1 MKIALLTIWHV
12 KNYGAELQAYAT
24 VKALRQLG
32 HQVEMIDIRLSD
44 CHKPNLNGMIGN
56 VVSSFGPAYHKF
68 FDFWRKYIPVTKR
81 YRSLEQ
87 IQNDPPMSDV
97 YMVGSDQV
105 WNPDLTGDFAKLFF
119 LDFGGNHV
127 KRISFASSFG
137 TEQWRTTRLTE
148 DVRQLI
154 RRFDFIGCREQSG
167 VDILRDT
174 FNMPA
179 TLTVDPT
186 LLFDQ
191 YPELTG
197 NLTPKRTLVCYPLS
211 KDPDLIKFSQETASR
226 LGLQLVNNKQTSTVF
241 GRFTWDK
248 VSIEEWIRNIAE
260 SQFVI
265 TRSFHGL
272 AFSILYRKSFAIIA
286 NTNNR
291 STRLL
296 NLLQQLGLTDR
307 YFENFRACEEAKPWN
322 MSIDYDAVHDK
333 LMSLRKDSFD
343 FLNRSLL

>member
-1 MKIALLTIWHV
+1 MKIALLTIWHE

-56 VVSSFGPAYHKF
+56 IVSSFGPAHHKF
-68 FDFWRKYIPVTKR
+68 SEFWRKNIPVTKR
-81 YRSLEQ
+81 YHSLEQ
-87 IQNDPPMSDV
+87 LQNDPPESDV

-105 WNPDLTGDFAKLFF
+105 WNSDLTGDFAKLFF
-119 LDFGGNHV
+119 LDFGGDQV

-137 TEQWRTTRLTE
+137 TQQWGATHLTE
-148 DVRQLI
+148 DVKKLI
-154 RRFDFIGCREQSG
+154 GRFDYLGCREQSG

-174 FNMPA
+174 FNVPA
-179 TLTVDPT
+179 TLTIDPT

-197 NLTPKRTLVCYPLS
+197 TLVPKRTLVCYPLS
-211 KDPDLIKFSQETASR
+211 KDPDLVNFAKEIASR
-226 LGLQLVNNKQTSTVF
+226 LGLQLVNNNQTSMVL
-241 GRFTWDK
+241 RHITWDR
-248 VSIEEWIRNIAE
+248 VSIEEWVRNIAE

-272 AFSILYRKSFAIIA
+272 VFSILYRKSFAIIA

-296 NLLQQLGLTDR
+296 NLLQHLGIADR
-307 YFENFRACEEAKPWN
+307 YFESFHACEEAQPWN
-322 MSIDYDAVHDK
+322 TSIDYEAVHDK
-333 LMSLRKDSFD
+333 LKSLRKDSFD
-343 FLNRSLL
+343 FLNKSLR